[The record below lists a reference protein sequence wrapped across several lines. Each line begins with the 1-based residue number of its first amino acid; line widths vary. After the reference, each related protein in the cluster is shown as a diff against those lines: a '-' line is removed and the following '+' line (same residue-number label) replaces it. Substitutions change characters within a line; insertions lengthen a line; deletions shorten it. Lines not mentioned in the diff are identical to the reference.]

1 MADREQFAHLYHK
14 ASQSVSAILVP
25 VSMMLILFCNAT
37 LYVWSG
43 DLQIVRNTG
52 PVLGILSVGT
62 LLNGFVN
69 MPLYAQLAHG
79 WTSLF
84 LGVNIALVIILVP
97 LLVFLSS
104 LYGTLGAAAVWVL
117 LNSCYVLI
125 TVQIMHGRI
134 LQGEKREWYLH
145 DVGLPTAAALVVA
158 LAGRMAMP
166 ENLSRVCSWPLT
178 WLPWSFFASSPQ
190 FLPRP

>member
-1 MADREQFAHLYHK
+1 M
-14 ASQSVSAILVP
+14 
-25 VSMMLILFCNAT
+25 
-37 LYVWSG
+37 
-43 DLQIVRNTG
+43 RNTG
-52 PVLGILSVGT
+52 PVLGLLSVGT

-84 LGVNIALVIILVP
+84 LGVNIALVITLVP

-104 LYGTLGAAAVWVL
+104 LYGTLGVAAVWVL

-145 DVGLPTAAALVVA
+145 DAGLVVA

-166 ENLSRVCSWPLT
+166 ENLSRVLMAAYMAAVVLLCFLAAVLAAPLT
-178 WLPWSFFASSPQ
+178 KTSLLGTARMLFNWASLQTS
-190 FLPRP
+190 